1 MRPRIAPQKPH
12 QCRAMMKNKNK
23 ITMKTIIYNFLMT
36 LRRFK
41 MASVLNIL
49 GLTVAFS
56 AFMVIMMHLSWEQ
69 NFNRHIPDFDN
80 LYMLNTRAA
89 FSDGVLSDSP
99 IHARPTVARVVDAHP
114 QITEHAEIFPWL
126 LGLDVKYT
134 IQGTNEAFTTP
145 PLIVSE
151 AYPSIFGLTA
161 VEGSFEDFKKPNSAI
176 IPQSLSKKIF
186 GDTSPV
192 GKTVSR
198 INLMGQVKGEFLPLT
213 VVAVYQD
220 MPTNFSFPNTII
232 ENLGDYHKTVNAAN
246 YILVM
251 RTSGISD
258 IQDFTQS
265 IEKSY
270 REGLSEGFSSVVKKL
285 ELVDLHQMY
294 ATGMRGASL
303 PQKDPASILILL
315 SVAILMLVIA
325 TINYTNF
332 FMSLVPVRIKA
343 INIYK
348 VFGAPVGAL
357 RANIL
362 FEAVGMMLMT
372 FALSLLV
379 VWAIGDSGLPSFTQS
394 SLSLVDNLT
403 IVGMT
408 ATLALGIGFVSGAFP
423 ALYITRFAPVM
434 VLRGSFGRSRRGQ
447 TLRQTLTSFQFIISM
462 VMLIFGWSVLSQLRY
477 METYDHGYN
486 PQRVIHVAIPPSH
499 KASLLDVLEGMINS
513 SPEFEGMAYTRDN
526 ITNIT
531 NTNALELNGESFTF
545 QATSVSWNYP
555 ELMQMRIVDG
565 RSFTELDLSTI
576 TIVDFAPI
584 IINETFARKTGF
596 KVGEEF
602 SNWSGK
608 NRIIGIVSDFIYRSM
623 HQPTGPMM
631 LSLTNPTKFVGTAL
645 IRLSPSANESEA
657 REKILKTISTA
668 DPTLLADE
676 LKMGT
681 FTDLLQGHYSSEQKL
696 GDYIIV
702 FSILTIFISLLGVF
716 GIIIFE
722 MQHRRK
728 EVSVRKVFGAS
739 VISIL
744 MRFNKQMLWALI
756 ISAAVA
762 LPLGWYIVNRWL
774 EGFAYRDSVQWWILA
789 VAFVMVVLL
798 VGLLITLQ
806 TWRTA
811 NANPTKYLKSE

>member
-1 MRPRIAPQKPH
+1 
-12 QCRAMMKNKNK
+12 MKN
-23 ITMKTIIYNFLMT
+23 ILYNFLLT
-36 LRRFK
+36 LKRFK
-41 MASVLNIL
+41 LASILNML

-69 NFNRHIPDFDN
+69 NFNRHIPDFDD

-89 FSDGVLSDSP
+89 FSDGKLSDTP
-99 IHARPTVARVVDAHP
+99 IHSRSTVARVVGAHP

-126 LGLDVKYT
+126 LNMDVKYN
-134 IQGTNEAFTTP
+134 IEGANEAFSGS
-145 PLIVSE
+145 PLFASE
-151 AYPSIFGLTA
+151 SYPSIFGLTA
-161 VEGSFEDFKKPNSAI
+161 IEGSFEDFKKPNSVI
-176 IPQSLSKKIF
+176 IPQSLAKKTF
-186 GDTSPV
+186 GESSPV
-192 GKTVSR
+192 GKVITR
-198 INLMGQVKGEFLPLT
+198 LDLLGQNNGNNLQLT
-213 VVAVYQD
+213 VVGVYQD
-220 MPTNFSFPNTII
+220 MPSNFSFPNTII

-258 IQDFTQS
+258 MQDFTQS
-265 IEKSY
+265 VEKSY
-270 REGLSEGFSSVVKKL
+270 REGLNEGFSNVIKEL

-303 PQKDPASILILL
+303 PQKDPASILILF

-362 FEAVGMMLMT
+362 FEAVGMMLIT

-379 VWAIGDSGLPSFTQS
+379 VWAIGDTGLPGFTQS
-394 SLSLVDNLT
+394 SLSLVDNLP
-403 IVGMT
+403 IVGLT
-408 ATLALGIGFVSGAFP
+408 AVLALALGLFSGAFP

-447 TLRQTLTSFQFIISM
+447 ALRQTLTSLQFVVSI
-462 VMLIFGWSVLSQLRY
+462 VMFIFGWSVLSQLRY
-477 METYDHGYN
+477 LETYDHGYN
-486 PQRVIHVAIPPSH
+486 PQRVVHAAIPPAQ
-499 KASLLDVLEGMINS
+499 ASLLDALSAMIDS
-513 SPEFEGMAYTRDN
+513 SPEFEGLAYTRDD
-526 ITNIT
+526 ITNVT
-531 NTNALELNGESFTF
+531 NTNSIDLNGESFTF
-545 QATSVSWNYP
+545 QASNVSWNYP
-555 ELMQMRIVDG
+555 ELMQMRLVDG
-565 RSFTELDLSTI
+565 RFFTELDLNANEDYAPV
-576 TIVDFAPI
+576 IV
-584 IINETFARKTGF
+584 NETFARKTGYA
-596 KVGEEF
+596 VGTEYT
-602 SNWSGK
+602 NWSGK
-608 NRIIGIVSDFIYRSM
+608 LRIVGVVSDFIYRSM

-631 LSLTNPTKFVGTAL
+631 LSLTNPTRFMGSAL

-657 REKILKTISTA
+657 IEKIRKTILDT

-681 FTDLLQGHYSSEQKL
+681 FIQSLQRHYSREQRL

-702 FSILTIFISLLGVF
+702 FSLLTIFISLLGVF
-716 GIIIFE
+716 GIVIFE

-739 VISIL
+739 ITSIL
-744 MRFNKQMLWALI
+744 VRFNKQMLWSVLI
-756 ISAAVA
+756 SGMIA
-762 LPLGWYIVNRWL
+762 LPAGWYIVNRWL
-774 EGFAYRDSVQWWILA
+774 EGFAYRDDVQWWILA
-789 VAFVMVVLL
+789 VAFVMVTIL
-798 VGLLITLQ
+798 VSLLITLQ

-811 NANPTKYLKSE
+811 NANPTKHLKSE